1 MSNKKTVI
9 LIAVLVLLLGVSG
22 CSGSNNGKVNGRRA
36 VTALLDSA
44 EAVMNDSP
52 YYAYRLLD
60 SIDSGSLRSRA
71 LNARY
76 ALVYSEVLYKNYIPA
91 PNDSLIMIAVRY
103 YSVGNHPEH
112 LFRSFYSLGCIYN
125 ESGKLIDAAV
135 ALGQAEQLANKIDD
149 SFRLGLLYSELGD
162 VFFNSYDFQRAEQF
176 YRLSDEYYLKAGKDY
191 HRIYN
196 LASIGGCLMQLNDYK
211 AALSLFE
218 EVQIMA
224 EKVGDKELESS
235 CIVNQLFCSL
245 HMEKIEK
252 LDSVVNQYIALYGL
266 PRSDSRSISRFAQ
279 YYILKNEL
287 DTARELT
294 DEAWRVSN
302 PSDSV
307 NLLYLESLY
316 KDKIG
321 QTDSSMVYYKKS
333 IAKQNQNLRTLLSQ
347 PVLGAQ
353 KDYYK
358 SLSELESL
366 RASRNRNAALFLFII
381 LVLLIVIIKIFN
393 YTQTIKTESE
403 KQGLLLTI
411 KELRLKEDSNNE
423 TINRLSCRVNDLFSR
438 PYEELDD
445 IFDKMMETDDLIEV
459 QTNTQDVKKKEA
471 IYYRRVDDFYRHVKE
486 KFDEMI
492 SDENQK
498 ELDRIIDYA
507 CNNLMTRLE
516 DASLNLTRQDLL
528 ILRLS
533 IVGFS
538 LNTISRLTNTRY
550 KTVHQQR
557 RRAIQKIAAQSEE
570 TAVEVSKVLKKR
582 VLDKDID
589 VL

>member
-36 VTALLDSA
+36 VTELLDSA

-149 SFRLGLLYSELGD
+149 KFRLGLLYSELGD

-176 YRLSDEYYLKAGKDY
+176 YQLSDECFLKAGKEH
-191 HRIYN
+191 HRMYN
-196 LASIGGCLMQLNDYK
+196 LASIAGCLMQLNDYE
-211 AALSLFE
+211 AAHSLYE
-218 EVQIMA
+218 RVQIMA
-224 EKVGDKELESS
+224 ENYGDKILASS
-235 CIVNQLFCSL
+235 CILNQVFCSF
-245 HMEKIEK
+245 HTKENEI
-252 LDSVVNQYIALYGL
+252 LDSEINQYISQYGI
-266 PRSDSRSISRFAQ
+266 PHSDSKSISRFAQ
-279 YYILKNEL
+279 YYVQQNDLV
-287 DTARELT
+287 TARELI
-294 DEAWRVSN
+294 DEAWRLST

-423 TINRLSCRVNDLFSR
+423 TINLLNNRVNSLFVKQ
-438 PYEELDD
+438 YAELDEV
-445 IFDKMMETDDLIEV
+445 FDKMIELDNAFSAD
-459 QTNTQDVKKKEA
+459 QGNSQLDEQQKNKRYFKKLELFHKRIRDRFEEIKSA
-471 IYYRRVDDFYRHVKE
+471 K
-486 KFDEMI
+486 
-492 SDENQK
+492 NQK
-498 ELDRIIDYA
+498 ALDQIINDVYD
-507 CNNLMTRLE
+507 NIMV
-516 DASLNLTRQDLL
+516 SLSDKKLKLSSNDIL
-528 ILRLS
+528 ILRLL
-533 IVGFS
+533 ICGFS
-538 LNTISRLTNTRY
+538 PKVVSCLLQEHSKYIYQKRNRIIKKIDQVSPEL
-550 KTVHQQR
+550 
-557 RRAIQKIAAQSEE
+557 AIKLCNALRI
-570 TAVEVSKVLKKR
+570 R
-582 VLDKDID
+582 
-589 VL
+589 